1 MRVILVIWDWS
12 PCVSLWVDTLNP
24 FLEHITIYFDGL
36 HTCYHSCYCTFMKV
50 LYHYQRATIISSLLH
65 KLLYSLL
72 YIFHEISTYLHDFQS
87 VTTRYHQFL
96 LKKKY
101 IKPNLCWPFR
111 GLFLGEGSK
120 IMPQPTP
127 TPCLK
132 IVRIMLKTWNFL
144 CKYTHVCSF
153 RKYTC

>member
-1 MRVILVIWDWS
+1 M
-12 PCVSLWVDTLNP
+12 
-24 FLEHITIYFDGL
+24 EYITIYFNGL
-36 HTCYHSCYCTFMKV
+36 HTRYHSCYHTFMKV
-50 LYHYQRATIISSLLH
+50 LYHYQRATSISSLLH

-72 YIFHEISTYLHDFQS
+72 YIFSEITTYLYDFQS
-87 VTTRYHQFL
+87 VATCYHQFL
-96 LKKKY
+96 LKKNY
-101 IKPNLCWPFR
+101 IKPNLRWPFR
-111 GLFLGEGSK
+111 GSFWGEGSK
-120 IMPQPTP
+120 MMPQAPP